1 MSSEERLQAL
11 INHVEAYS
19 DFGMQCADYKA
30 KTLMRYQAQKAEN
43 NGSDADNAVE
53 VTKKKMKVYGEVGKN
68 GMNYDFQHTGWSSD
82 ESEDAQ
88 VDSSRQL
95 LEEEA
100 KQVHTSFRHRHI

>member
-1 MSSEERLQAL
+1 
-11 INHVEAYS
+11 
-19 DFGMQCADYKA
+19 
-30 KTLMRYQAQKAEN
+30 
-43 NGSDADNAVE
+43 
-53 VTKKKMKVYGEVGKN
+53 MKVYGEVGKN